1 MKIVMFCFNNLI
13 LIAIRRR
20 SAHCHCYQSQ
30 SCVPELP
37 GLAPVCWLKI
47 SILIFSLRCEVSV
60 SCVFETLAFQTK
72 SYHWSVICTP
82 PALECN
88 VCAVLC
94 TMIGYPP
101 PLPCLWLVTGH
112 GCTPAHWRQLAP
124 SVRTEIDTIEQRRLG
139 RRRGDDTISQ
149 SEARDAPRDPI
160 RGRQMCPDIPG
171 NANVGDKGSG
181 AVTTSKIWCQA
192 SVANDRDN
200 KHIKIMTICNIR
212 VVISESK
219 SDHHQTFKI
228 KWLIS
233 NEISSQMGVS
243 AGWLMLTCS
252 PLICFIPELPVSE
265 FRCYLLVIS
274 GLWCSWITNIAH
286 CY

>member
-181 AVTTSKIWCQA
+181 AVTTSKIWCQMPGIGGKW
-192 SVANDRDN
+192 SRQQTHQDHDNMQHQGRDIGIEKRSSSNIQN
-200 KHIKIMTICNIR
+200 KMIN
-212 VVISESK
+212 
-219 SDHHQTFKI
+219 I
-228 KWLIS
+228 KWNI
-233 NEISSQMGVS
+233 
-243 AGWLMLTCS
+243 
-252 PLICFIPELPVSE
+252 
-265 FRCYLLVIS
+265 
-274 GLWCSWITNIAH
+274 ITDGS
-286 CY
+286 